1 MPFDKH
7 YILLFITYTIAKKIC
22 ILFKKNLEIT
32 LFLHLFFL
40 HLNEL
45 CPEKNLRT

>member
-22 ILFKKNLEIT
+22 ILLKKLGNYIV
-32 LFLHLFFL
+32 FAFIF
-40 HLNEL
+40 
-45 CPEKNLRT
+45 PPVK